1 MRRNRGFSLV
11 ELIIVIAIMAV
22 LTAVLVP
29 SYLKYVAKSREAAC
43 RSNVDTLEQECLMEI
58 VYQGGVSG
66 AEEARQIMSGVL
78 AAQGKTA
85 AADGS
90 YAGIC
95 PGKGSVTIGCD
106 ESGYYPYLVCSVHG
120 AANERSAATTF
131 LQALTNYYN
140 DKTANERWNSYWSG
154 KPSGKNQSRLKSGAS
169 LDSAGANF
177 GGKISDF
184 LKDKGVD
191 VSKATWSVYRYNP
204 KGTGT
209 DQIFNVYF
217 TETDI
222 SGLSAGKKVTVTK
235 FDILTGTS
243 SQVTL
248 AVAKGAGGASNTRV
262 LDVAADARPNK

>member
-140 DKTANERWNSYWSG
+140 DKTANERWNSYWS
-154 KPSGKNQSRLKSGAS
+154 KNQRLEKGAS
-169 LDSAGANF
+169 LDSAGENF
-177 GGKISDF
+177 GSPISAI

-204 KGTGT
+204 NGTGT

-248 AVAKGAGGASNTRV
+248 AVANGAGGASNTRV